1 MIAFSGD
8 GEGSVVI
15 ALGLCMYSQV
25 SRTLDKKSSCFLICL
40 HASVTTSLP
49 VLPGEAKQIS

>member
-1 MIAFSGD
+1 MIDFSGD
-8 GEGSVVI
+8 GEGSVII
-15 ALGLCMYSQV
+15 ALGLCVYSQA
-25 SRTLDKKSSCFLICL
+25 SRTLDKKHSCFLICL